1 MKQGLQIHGN
11 LIVKSLLVPVEMNA
25 NMSQNV
31 EVQMQ
36 SQKQQNEQKYY
47 LTMEFFPMELI
58 IGQG

>member
-36 SQKQQNEQKYY
+36 SQQQNEQKYY